1 MFMAT
6 SPERRGFLRNAMEA
20 FIQARQRQAQLY
32 VNDVLR
38 SLERDPPAEEA
49 SRSAASRKR
58 PE

>member
-1 MFMAT
+1 MAT